1 MEFKYRLIVKSIK
14 TFTLMSILILKKR
27 RIALVRLAEKSVLL
41 LQEKVSH
48 FIITPSFP
56 SQMCANLCENSQLT
70 LQPRSGLS
78 HEVRACFCGSPNKQT
93 KKSTNRSKTKLFRS
107 LNISQNIS
115 RSRGKLDESYRKRE
129 GELPK
134 RKWQRS
140 TNRNFRSRSLTI

>member
-78 HEVRACFCGSPNKQT
+78 HEVRACFCGSPNKQ
-93 KKSTNRSKTKLFRS
+93 KKNQLTEAK
-107 LNISQNIS
+107 QNCFDLSIFH
-115 RSRGKLDESYRKRE
+115 R
-129 GELPK
+129 
-134 RKWQRS
+134 
-140 TNRNFRSRSLTI
+140 T